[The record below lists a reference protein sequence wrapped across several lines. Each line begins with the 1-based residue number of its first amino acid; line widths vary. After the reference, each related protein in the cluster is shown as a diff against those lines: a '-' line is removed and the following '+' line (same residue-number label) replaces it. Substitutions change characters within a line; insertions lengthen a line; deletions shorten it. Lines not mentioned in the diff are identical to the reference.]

1 MVFWNVSFSFF
12 FIHIV
17 FPNEK
22 KKNRANSYEFQ
33 NHKFVSL
40 FEIFSPSYRLL
51 YLIKACIGMALGKI
65 PVGNNKFISHLCV
78 YTRLFFIRVCVQI
91 SFLFFSYHSR
101 QLFFHTFFFC
111 VKEYQLSYRSFIFRV
126 FLIICILISISSSI
140 KYYKVK
146 LDIILYIFLQVM
158 RCLFYGLR
166 LS

>member
-101 QLFFHTFFFC
+101 QLFFHTFFFLC
-111 VKEYQLSYRSFIFRV
+111 KRISIELSFVHFQGFSYHMHSYLY
-126 FLIICILISISSSI
+126 LII
-140 KYYKVK
+140 Y
-146 LDIILYIFLQVM
+146 
-158 RCLFYGLR
+158 
-166 LS
+166 